1 MAFRLPCLS
10 IFLKMSA
17 QFWKSS
23 ISVVISVVVQFVFF
37 FLIWIFLCLYSLSY
51 ISIEKNKGK
60 SKLSQKPN

>member
-37 FLIWIFLCLYSLSY
+37 FF
-51 ISIEKNKGK
+51 
-60 SKLSQKPN
+60 